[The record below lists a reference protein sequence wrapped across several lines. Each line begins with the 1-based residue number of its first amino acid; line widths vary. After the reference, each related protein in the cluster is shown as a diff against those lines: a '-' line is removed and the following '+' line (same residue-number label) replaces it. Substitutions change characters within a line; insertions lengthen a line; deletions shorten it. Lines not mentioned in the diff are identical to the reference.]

1 MSMTSLTNKMR
12 FPFNG
17 FDFFV
22 LAGAM
27 VNLVVVCYLVGYW
40 LFAG

>member
-1 MSMTSLTNKMR
+1 MFMTNLTRKTR
-12 FPFNG
+12 IPFNG

-27 VNLVVVCYLVGYW
+27 VNVLVVCYLVGYW